1 MKKYIK
7 WVRKL
12 NEKYNIILDTDIGN
26 SWDDQFALA
35 YLLKN
40 DVLFNIEGITIEP
53 FKHTE
58 NESIID
64 NQELSYNEI
73 LNISSFLISEIVN
86 SITILCMNKVFNKFV
101 CRRLFER
108 LTK

>member
-40 DVLFNIEGITIEP
+40 
-53 FKHTE
+53 
-58 NESIID
+58 
-64 NQELSYNEI
+64 EI
-73 LNISSFLISEIVN
+73 LNISRFLISEIVN